1 MKKFAEKILKGTKTE
16 HNLMASFAGESQARN
31 RYSFYASVAKKEGF
45 EQIAA
50 IFTETADNEKEH
62 AKLWAKALGL
72 ISDDLGVNLDQAI
85 AGEHYETTDMYPKM
99 EVEAREEGHEEIAK
113 MFKEVGEVEAK
124 HEARYQKLLAN
135 IKNGEVFKK
144 PEVKRWKCNNCGYIH
159 EGTEAPD
166 KCPACQHAQA
176 YFEVFVET
184 Y

>member
-1 MKKFAEKILKGTKTE
+1 MNLGPKTKK
-16 HNLMASFAGESQARN
+16 NLETAFAGESMARN
-31 RYSFYASVAKKEGF
+31 KYDYFASIFRKAGYV
-45 EQIAA
+45 QIAN
-50 IFTETADNEKEH
+50 IFAETALNEKEH

-72 ISDDLGVNLDQAI
+72 ISDDLASNLDQAI
-85 AGEHYETTDMYPKM
+85 AGEHHETTEMYPQM
-99 EVEAREEGHEEIAK
+99 EAEAREEGHEDIAK